1 MQTQVAMDWV
11 DHHNGQLKQ
20 SSSARVVLLFS
31 GLLTVDS
38 TIGVV
43 VNIRSGKLMKPHDVE
58 GQI

>member
-1 MQTQVAMDWV
+1 MDWV

-31 GLLTVDS
+31 GLLTVNS